1 MKETNKEKIQEFIR
15 YLIIG
20 VLTTAINWVVAIVF
34 QELFHAPAWLGT
46 VISWIASV
54 VFFAFWAYKIFV
66 FRSKSMK
73 KELLIPEFIGF
84 VSARLFTLG
93 FETVFMA
100 IFVDILGFDQA
111 IHFGFT
117 RMIDGVAGS
126 QFGFQISE
134 YYVFKLLATIV
145 VTILNF
151 IFSKFIVFRKGQKT
165 SDAEPE
171 EK

>member
-1 MKETNKEKIQEFIR
+1 MKEKIKEFIR

-34 QELFHAPAWLGT
+34 NEVFHAPAWLGT
-46 VISWIASV
+46 IIAWVASV
-54 VFFAFWAYKIFV
+54 IFFAFWAYKLFV

-73 KELLIPEFIGF
+73 KGLIIPEFIGF
-84 VSARLFTLG
+84 VSARLFSLG

-100 IFVDILGFDQA
+100 IFVDMLGFDQA

-117 RMIDGVAGS
+117 RMVDGVADF
-126 QFGFQISE
+126 QFGFQIDE
-134 YYVFKLLATIV
+134 YYIFKFLATIV

-151 IFSKFIVFRKGQKT
+151 IFSKFIIFRKGQKT
-165 SDAEPE
+165 ATE
-171 EK
+171 ETEK